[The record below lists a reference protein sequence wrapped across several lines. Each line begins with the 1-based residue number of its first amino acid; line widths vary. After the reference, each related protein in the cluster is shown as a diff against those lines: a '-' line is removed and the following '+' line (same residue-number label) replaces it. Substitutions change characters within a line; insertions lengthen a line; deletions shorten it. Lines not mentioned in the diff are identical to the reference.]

1 MTAIPKSPIWTR
13 LRNLTQQQQQKTP
26 NNSLKLFMK
35 GKLRKQRS
43 CREKK
48 NLNFAPLPLL
58 LCEHDS
64 KGIPR
69 NRRFH
74 ALALPETLSRQR
86 RRSVGPSELLVAPFS
101 KSEVTAQRAVSL
113 PLKVKPKLNTI

>member
-1 MTAIPKSPIWTR
+1 MP
-13 LRNLTQQQQQKTP
+13 QKKIP
-26 NNSLKLFMK
+26 NNSLKLFKK
-35 GKLRKQRS
+35 GKLGKQRS
-43 CREKK
+43 CRKKK

-58 LCEHDS
+58 PCEHDS

-74 ALALPETLSRQR
+74 ALVLPETLSKQR
-86 RRSVGPSELLVAPFS
+86 KRSTGPSELLVAPFP

-113 PLKVKPKLNTI
+113 PLKDKPELNTI